1 MIVAADD
8 AAVAHDDADE
18 SSLFRLFRSVPPL
31 WNKQNACKWLFLKE
45 FF

>member
-8 AAVAHDDADE
+8 AAVAHDDAEE
-18 SSLFRLFRSVPPL
+18 SSLFRLFRSVPPTGTR
-31 WNKQNACKWLFLKE
+31 QNACKWLFLKE